1 MRDCG
6 VRGRNRDS
14 VLFKDLKEEIH
25 KTPCKAFIYGLEK
38 KKKKKRKRSG
48 PVEEVHNPETIS
60 DLIRGVSEPLGLSA

>member
-1 MRDCG
+1 MRDSG

-38 KKKKKRKRSG
+38 KKKKRKRSG

-60 DLIRGVSEPLGLSA
+60 DLIRGVSEHLGLSA